1 MEFEEDNYPAVS
13 PSTIVREIPP
23 WLPQLCRPVI
33 FRGQVQTLSETM
45 EEGGEK
51 LRVVRRGK
59 SGRDFE
65 YRSFLSPP
73 HPLSKG
79 GKVVFCCWKLY
90 RHNFHFVNCREH
102 LEKHLVCIPWTSVSM
117 FFFFFFFKKILLV
130 TEFLIRESKVSIK
143 RERERLNVAIW
154 EEFNFIF
161 SGYKL
166 NLIFDIRNLF
176 VREVWIKNEF

>member
-90 RHNFHFVNCREH
+90 RHNDNFHFVNCRETFG
-102 LEKHLVCIPWTSVSM
+102 ETSGLYSLNFCLHV
-117 FFFFFFFKKILLV
+117 FLFFFKKILLV

-143 RERERLNVAIW
+143 RERERDWTWLF
-154 EEFNFIF
+154 E
-161 SGYKL
+161 K
-166 NLIFDIRNLF
+166 NLILYSLDIN
-176 VREVWIKNEF
+176 